1 MKKKKKAKI
10 ALSFAS
16 PEKEKYFLFIYEVIT
31 WEKKNA
37 LLFSSCEACFGVIM
51 DQCRYIKQR
60 NTRKIFF
67 SRSESAADERCCL
80 FPNIG
85 VAAACFPSV
94 VACFPSVVAAGVACF
109 AFTCR

>member
-1 MKKKKKAKI
+1 M
-10 ALSFAS
+10 
-16 PEKEKYFLFIYEVIT
+16 
-31 WEKKNA
+31 
-37 LLFSSCEACFGVIM
+37 
-51 DQCRYIKQR
+51 
-60 NTRKIFF
+60 
-67 SRSESAADERCCL
+67 